1 MLSFAFWCRGLSI
14 ISHRRGITCARYLVV
29 RESAAV
35 SGTLR
40 FTAPDLSRSSVALIG
55 TVSVYF
61 REIMRGTRTLSICA
75 CFAAVTAFAPFTFQ
89 LSQQRYTCSAVANLE
104 AKPSSS
110 PVNLQSQSTAK
121 ENIVSCNASGGGD
134 VTSRPRATL
143 PVVLVGS
150 DRNILETFARHLTA
164 DDASSVIDLGEVT
177 KSDGARGVEITLN
190 EGKVSEVLM
199 CPSKIC
205 LEHPDITSLVRAY
218 PLTVHLAVDGEDA
231 EERRRCER
239 VTKYTVMVDND
250 SSNHAFAKV
259 DLSRLVAFARKPKPS
274 REEVKLDLGKNT
286 FFLSLTFEDFAP
298 HVDLLQDLTDG
309 VNALELR
316 VDLLSNYD
324 PYSVLQQLS
333 ILRRN
338 TNHLPVVFTIR
349 SKGQCGAFPEDP
361 DALFSLA
368 RWGLRAGCE
377 VIDVES
383 NWPMSHRKSFIR
395 DASLDYPG
403 AILIGSYHVV
413 GQKTTDEQTQALFTE
428 CYHDGNVD
436 AVKVGSREHVIL
448 VAYDVLTPEAVEVIF
463 AGVQGSFSRQHL
475 GRNLCSHSFFL
486 PSTLSRR

>member
-1 MLSFAFWCRGLSI
+1 M
-14 ISHRRGITCARYLVV
+14 

-190 EGKVSEVLM
+190 EEKVSEVLM